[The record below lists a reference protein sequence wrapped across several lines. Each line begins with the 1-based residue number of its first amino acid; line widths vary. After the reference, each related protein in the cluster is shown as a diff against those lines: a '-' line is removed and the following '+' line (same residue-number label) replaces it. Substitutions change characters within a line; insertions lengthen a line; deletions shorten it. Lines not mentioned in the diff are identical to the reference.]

1 MIEADLA
8 LVLKWRTHPDV
19 RKFMYTQ
26 HVISPEEHAR
36 WFEQASHAAD
46 RQLLIFEIR
55 DHPLGFVG
63 ITALPHGRA
72 AKWGF
77 YVAPG
82 APKGT
87 GRLLGRCAIA
97 HIFSTMGMY
106 KLSGETL
113 GHNERSIRLH
123 RFLGFKEEGVL
134 REQHF
139 DGTAYRDIICFGLL
153 EREWRESR

>member
-1 MIEADLA
+1 
-8 LVLKWRTHPDV
+8 
-19 RKFMYTQ
+19 
-26 HVISPEEHAR
+26 
-36 WFEQASHAAD
+36 
-46 RQLLIFEIR
+46 
-55 DHPLGFVG
+55 
-63 ITALPHGRA
+63 
-72 AKWGF
+72 
-77 YVAPG
+77 
-82 APKGT
+82 
-87 GRLLGRCAIA
+87 
-97 HIFSTMGMY
+97 MGMY